1 MAKSEWAT
9 GVLEDEYRLGPSL
22 GDSAWFEVRAAERLR
37 TGEKAVVKR
46 HFDHLLDDQRFV
58 GSILATRRRL
68 AALDHPALVGVLD
81 AAWDGR
87 QLWSAEQFVGGRS
100 LTAWL
105 SEGWV
110 TPLLGLHITQ
120 RLLLLLDEVHR
131 LGIVHGALHPGT
143 VRMSGRTEPRLGDFG
158 LPTADP
164 ELTGPRSTGSLAF
177 YGTYCAPE
185 VLSGACPRATC
196 TRPACCSGPAWTRI
210 TRSPP
215 APRRSYE
222 SPRGSADT
230 PRPPRWPRRSP
241 GCSGRRLRADAD
253 RPPASP
259 TVLER
264 IPAMSLVLAP
274 CAQDLGFDFP
284 GVDKEFGDPDHSVQA
299 VVTLGTPDE
308 TAFRP
313 RAPRLDYDEVF
324 TTV

>member
-177 YGTYCAPE
+177 YGAYCAPE
-185 VLSGACPRATC
+185 VLSGAVAVPQSDLHSAGLLLGACLDADHEVPAGAAEIVRVATRERGYASAAAMAEAVAGVLR
-196 TRPACCSGPAWTRI
+196 TA
-210 TRSPP
+210 
-215 APRRSYE
+215 APR
-222 SPRGSADT
+222 
-230 PRPPRWPRRSP
+230 
-241 GCSGRRLRADAD
+241 GR
-253 RPPASP
+253 
-259 TVLER
+259 
-264 IPAMSLVLAP
+264 
-274 CAQDLGFDFP
+274 
-284 GVDKEFGDPDHSVQA
+284 
-299 VVTLGTPDE
+299 
-308 TAFRP
+308 
-313 RAPRLDYDEVF
+313 
-324 TTV
+324 